1 MKKRNKEKKKSLLS
15 AVVEFLIEGFL
26 DILDAIF

>member
-1 MKKRNKEKKKSLLS
+1 MKKRNKDKKKNLLS
-15 AVVEFLIEGFL
+15 AVVEFFIEGFL